1 MDTVVNKHGVC
12 GGLDTAVP
20 TTQRE
25 EKNKYMTVVKLVTMV
40 VLRRRTLNGKRSAFS
55 SCFML

>member
-12 GGLDTAVP
+12 GGLGTAVP

-25 EKNKYMTVVKLVTMV
+25 EKKEIDD
-40 VLRRRTLNGKRSAFS
+40 
-55 SCFML
+55 SC